1 LCAPDWFIHAIPC
14 TYTLT
19 DDAGHFIVDSVYR
32 HDNTNGGSLV
42 CVAGLSGHGFKMV
55 PALGKAV
62 ADLAIDG
69 VTSLPIKFL
78 GLDRFKKE

>member
-1 LCAPDWFIHAIPC
+1 MMLV
-14 TYTLT
+14 TLLLILFT
-19 DDAGHFIVDSVYR
+19 DMI
-32 HDNTNGGSLV
+32 NTNGGSLV

-55 PALGKAV
+55 PVLGKAV